1 MMPPLLGRVLSGLLV
16 CIGLLVSMLLPG
28 ATPPAQAQASPALSS
43 PARMLLGS
51 EEGFLVF
58 QPERLTIT
66 AGERVHFSVGGLG
79 PHNLIVAGHPEWSHE
94 PLSFEVGAS
103 WEQAFDTPGRY
114 AIWCEPH
121 RAAGMTGE
129 ITVLA
134 PEADPARR

>member
-1 MMPPLLGRVLSGLLV
+1 MIPARLVGVLTAVLVGLGVWMGGL
-16 CIGLLVSMLLPG
+16 
-28 ATPPAQAQASPALSS
+28 PPAHALAAPAQM
-43 PARMLLGS
+43 RLGS

-66 AGERVHFSVGGLG
+66 AGERVRFEVGGLG

-94 PLSFEVGAS
+94 PLSFEVGES
-103 WEQAFDTPGRY
+103 WEQTFDSPGRY

-129 ITVLA
+129 IHVL
-134 PEADPARR
+134 EAAREP

>member
-1 MMPPLLGRVLSGLLV
+1 MNAARLQRLMARLLVAFAASLSVLAGLLA
-16 CIGLLVSMLLPG
+16 GP
-28 ATPPAQAQASPALSS
+28 TPPAEAGTGTVQ
-43 PARMLLGS
+43 MLLGS

-66 AGERVHFSVGGLG
+66 AGEQVHFEVGGLG

-94 PLSFEVGAS
+94 PLSFAVGDS
-103 WEQAFDTPGRY
+103 WEQTFDTPGRY

-129 ITVLA
+129 IIVLA
-134 PEADPARR
+134 GEIQP

>member
-1 MMPPLLGRVLSGLLV
+1 MTLARVRRLLATLVVLGVVLLWPGPLASARA
-16 CIGLLVSMLLPG
+16 
-28 ATPPAQAQASPALSS
+28 ATAQPAT
-43 PARMLLGS
+43 MLLGS

-58 QPERLTIT
+58 QPERLTIG
-66 AGERVHFSVGGLG
+66 AGERVRFEVRGLG

-94 PLSFEVGAS
+94 PLSFAVGDS

-129 ITVLA
+129 IIVLA
-134 PEADPARR
+134 ASMAPE

>member
-1 MMPPLLGRVLSGLLV
+1 MNAERWKRLLAKLLVAFAASLALLAGLLA
-16 CIGLLVSMLLPG
+16 GP
-28 ATPPAQAQASPALSS
+28 TPPAEARAEL
-43 PARMLLGS
+43 ARMLLGS

-66 AGERVHFSVGGLG
+66 AGEQVHFEVGGLG

-94 PLSFEVGAS
+94 PLSFSVGDS
-103 WEQAFDTPGRY
+103 WEQTFETPGRY

-129 ITVLA
+129 IIVL
-134 PEADPARR
+134 EAEIQP

>member
-1 MMPPLLGRVLSGLLV
+1 MIGPSLRRLGASLAVLLLGAGVLLG
-16 CIGLLVSMLLPG
+16 GW
-28 ATPPAQAQASPALSS
+28 ARAQAATAQ
-43 PARMLLGS
+43 MQLGS
-51 EEGFLVF
+51 SEGFLVF
-58 QPERLTIT
+58 QPDTLTIT
-66 AGERVHFSVGGLG
+66 AGDRVRFEVGGLG

-94 PLSFEVGAS
+94 PLSFAVGDS

-134 PEADPARR
+134 TDITGLATDKA

>member
-1 MMPPLLGRVLSGLLV
+1 MIPPRLASGLVVVAVLLG
-16 CIGLLVSMLLPG
+16 MLLG
-28 ATPPAQAQASPALSS
+28 GLAPAQALAA

-58 QPERLTIT
+58 EPERLTIT
-66 AGERVHFSVGGLG
+66 AGERVRFEVGGLG
-79 PHNLIVAGHPEWSHE
+79 PHNLIVAGHPDWSHE
-94 PLSFEVGAS
+94 PLSFQVGES
-103 WEQAFDTPGRY
+103 WEQTFDSPGRY

-134 PEADPARR
+134 DELEP

>member
-1 MMPPLLGRVLSGLLV
+1 MIPPRLASGLVVVAVLLG
-16 CIGLLVSMLLPG
+16 MLLG
-28 ATPPAQAQASPALSS
+28 GLAPAQALAA

-58 QPERLTIT
+58 EPERLTIT
-66 AGERVHFSVGGLG
+66 AGERVRFEVGGLG
-79 PHNLIVAGHPEWSHE
+79 PHNLIVAGHPDWSHE
-94 PLSFEVGAS
+94 PRSFQVGES
-103 WEQAFDTPGRY
+103 WEQTFDSPGRY

-134 PEADPARR
+134 AELAP

>member
-1 MMPPLLGRVLSGLLV
+1 MSQAGVRRLLISLVLGLV
-16 CIGLLVSMLLPG
+16 LLWPG
-28 ATPPAQAQASPALSS
+28 QQAHAQAASAT
-43 PARMLLGS
+43 MLLGS

-58 QPERLTIT
+58 QPEHLTIES
-66 AGERVHFSVGGLG
+66 GERVRFEVRGLG

-94 PLSFEVGAS
+94 PLSFAIGEA
-103 WEQAFDTPGRY
+103 WEQVFDTPGRY

-134 PEADPARR
+134 GVQAPG